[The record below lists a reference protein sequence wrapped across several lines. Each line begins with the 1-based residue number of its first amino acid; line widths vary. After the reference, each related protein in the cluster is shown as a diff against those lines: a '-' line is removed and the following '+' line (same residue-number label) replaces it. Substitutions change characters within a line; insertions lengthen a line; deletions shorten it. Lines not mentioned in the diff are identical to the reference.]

1 MLKEAGRPHPHE
13 EKVTTDLCCEIAV
26 DCKIVPFERV
36 PDYAGGNYSASL
48 CGVHLTPQYLHSA
61 QVSRGVSLVNLLA
74 FNTMSLSP
82 SARAALLR
90 VNRLVSRRHQAWRWQ
105 RSGAKA
111 SEDRQPLSGHPA
123 RGRAGKRPLGL

>member
-82 SARAALLR
+82 GARAASCASTAWYR
-90 VNRLVSRRHQAWRWQ
+90 GVIRRGVGSGQDGADAAHQT
-105 RSGAKA
+105 
-111 SEDRQPLSGHPA
+111 
-123 RGRAGKRPLGL
+123 KRHSPISW